1 MYINPATLKKFIEL
15 IKTKKVDE
23 KSISLPIKPMYKVV
37 YLNPQVTVGITG
49 LRHIQKA
56 GGLSAWPVIYV
67 KKEHVSTSNSVK
79 ILSKKTFFQYNE
91 NNQQYSTKIMK
102 IQVPLR
108 GLEEITKAFM
118 ELCFGIKKKL
128 PHIQQ

>member
-1 MYINPATLKKFIEL
+1 MKVKL
-15 IKTKKVDE
+15 IAE
-23 KSISLPIKPMYKVV
+23 NCSL
-37 YLNPQVTVGITG
+37 LNRI
-49 LRHIQKA
+49 
-56 GGLSAWPVIYV
+56 
-67 KKEHVSTSNSVK
+67 
-79 ILSKKTFFQYNE
+79 FFQYNE

-128 PHIQQ
+128 PKIQQ

>member
-1 MYINPATLKKFIEL
+1 MYINPAMLKKFIEL

-67 KKEHVSTSNSVK
+67 KKEHVSTSDS
-79 ILSKKTFFQYNE
+79 
-91 NNQQYSTKIMK
+91 MK
-102 IQVPLR
+102 NVI
-108 GLEEITKAFM
+108 
-118 ELCFGIKKKL
+118 
-128 PHIQQ
+128 